1 MWRSK
6 KTRQGNGSNGSLSIQ
21 PLLGDDRLYLPDSE
35 LYLTTTRS
43 GKPAIARSKNH
54 DILRHHGFDLLGQSF
69 GVPSRA
75 DFERGR
81 RPTIVVPKQRS
92 RSAYSVPAPRVIE
105 IGSDDEE
112 GNTASKVEHIDDCV
126 DQSSSGSSS
135 RSTTTLKGILR
146 SPRAVV
152 EQEPLQIASPPL
164 IQPTHRIR
172 RRRCSFSHPPPIERT
187 RFAVYDS
194 EDDGFPVE
202 YNVPLYSPGA
212 FYTPLASPHHHV
224 ITGIMPNYHQPV
236 TASQLP
242 SVAWHSGPSSHPP
255 SSASSNL
262 SSNVL
267 PQQTQPFGIQ
277 YQNVLGFGTLQP
289 APMGSIPH
297 MQQQT
302 TASILYPQP
311 GFIPPPPPLP
321 PGTIPLNT
329 QPATGNIGTVHVMA
343 NEEERIK
350 NHFESV
356 VKPQLASN
364 HKQRKKPKEQAPEDE
379 QPQASIEKYKEGMK
393 KLEQEAPPGTGLPAS
408 QEMLKDLPPK
418 VSSDRLMAYTH
429 VCAGCGKTRSQ
440 GYHMTHLLNKGEK
453 PEADYCRRCIVNAE
467 YTDSEAIESPPEKKI
482 LMTPGISVK
491 DNSHGLRTPTSTAE
505 TDKSGHRKISHRKRS
520 SRGSLL
526 KTVSS
531 ILSSGSRSRRAVSLS
546 SPEEASSRG
555 SSRTGAPRVHRPDP
569 TSSKARSNRI
579 SQQRS
584 SLSKASVERFKP
596 SASLQATQMI
606 VNPTD
611 NSQGGNHSQ
620 RELHRPRSPTRRT
633 RAAPNPYSNTMSRL
647 KIPNS
652 SHSRVPNF
660 SYKSSPLVPS
670 TKNVQEGASGHLDPW
685 YRQSLAH
692 TEVSETEAYAGNSE
706 ANKSHCNN
714 HGTTSSGNRLPSDQ
728 PGGQIGHGFKT
739 AGSYPGPESALVERA
754 DSVDHLLEQANVQS
768 SPNRSHVSQ
777 NHGGWDSLGIFNK
790 APDLKKPLD
799 DHGGDTWNDVP
810 IDIGE
815 SGHNSRH
822 SEAGS
827 GNSSKGYSNSPSYE
841 GQDLFDQAPNSND
854 PLGQSSVREATGFGN
869 ASLLGDT
876 SSRSNIGI
884 PDPGSRKSR
893 KRPNQKSDHQCAGT
907 FDRAPNLKNVFDHP
921 QAAGAAQNHDNLKI
935 GGSWRE
941 SGSHGSFRREVNNE
955 ATLHEATGTFNRNP
969 NFSDIFKRPQPDGG
983 GFSKAKL
990 EPCDSPYRSQH
1001 SGSSGQKSDTKTRS
1015 HAISTLKMAQ
1025 VSIDAYNIPLPG
1037 SNDTRYSSNF
1047 PNASGLK
1054 SSTKDGAK
1062 CFASFSSQSD
1072 HVAFQDDERGI
1083 ESEPELS
1090 PDKDAFDSLP
1100 ATPLDTTW
1108 GNEFEPRPYV
1118 QNDSWE
1124 YNQSHFEQQAEQMVE
1139 QMVEDELLHAGKHSG
1154 LFGLGSLNGSAT
1166 SAYPTVSSYLSH
1178 LTTSLI
1184 SIESCASDEERTDG
1198 NARYQLSNESENE
1211 GSTTFD
1217 KDDIKQLEFLS
1228 HERPQSRR
1236 SSNKSHSRSSRDH
1249 SQLSSKHSSHTEAYA
1264 KSTRSHASSRNNMY
1278 EYPEDN
1284 NRSTVSNKSSFDFLP
1299 PAEGSSVL
1307 AHTGHSGDNIAK
1319 LGTLHDNTST
1329 TSSTRPLRRR
1339 IRRFG
1344 L

>member
-1 MWRSK
+1 MISTSSLGEQPSIPPKTSIAKTGHNVQSRVEVLTSDVEVK
-6 KTRQGNGSNGSLSIQ
+6 KDPTGQR

-43 GKPAIARSKNH
+43 GKPAIARCKNH

-69 GVPSRA
+69 GIPSRA

-152 EQEPLQIASPPL
+152 EQEPLQTASPPL

-172 RRRCSFSHPPPIERT
+172 RRRCSFSHPPPIERS
-187 RFAVYDS
+187 RFAVCDS

-202 YNVPLYSPGA
+202 YNVPLDSPGA

-224 ITGIMPNYHQPV
+224 ITGTMPNYHQPV

-379 QPQASIEKYKEGMK
+379 QPQASVEKYKEGMK
-393 KLEQEAPPGTGLPAS
+393 KLEQEAPPGTGIPAS

-505 TDKSGHRKISHRKRS
+505 ADKSGHRKISHRKRS

-584 SLSKASVERFKP
+584 SLSKASAERFKP
-596 SASLQATQMI
+596 SASLQATQMT

-692 TEVSETEAYAGNSE
+692 TEASETEAYAGNSE

-714 HGTTSSGNRLPSDQ
+714 HGTTSSGNILPSDQ

-827 GNSSKGYSNSPSYE
+827 GDSSKGYSNSPSYE

-893 KRPNQKSDHQCAGT
+893 KRPDQKSDHQCAGT
-907 FDRAPNLKNVFDHP
+907 FDQVPNLRNVFDHP
-921 QAAGAAQNHDNLKI
+921 QAGGAAQNHDNLKI

-941 SGSHGSFRREVNNE
+941 SGSHGSSRREVSNE

-1025 VSIDAYNIPLPG
+1025 
-1037 SNDTRYSSNF
+1037 
-1047 PNASGLK
+1047 
-1054 SSTKDGAK
+1054 
-1062 CFASFSSQSD
+1062 
-1072 HVAFQDDERGI
+1072 DERGI

-1139 QMVEDELLHAGKHSG
+1139 QMVEDELMHA
-1154 LFGLGSLNGSAT
+1154 
-1166 SAYPTVSSYLSH
+1166 
-1178 LTTSLI
+1178 
-1184 SIESCASDEERTDG
+1184 ESCASDEERTDG

-1211 GSTTFD
+1211 GSTAFD

-1249 SQLSSKHSSHTEAYA
+1249 SQLSSKHYSHTEAYA